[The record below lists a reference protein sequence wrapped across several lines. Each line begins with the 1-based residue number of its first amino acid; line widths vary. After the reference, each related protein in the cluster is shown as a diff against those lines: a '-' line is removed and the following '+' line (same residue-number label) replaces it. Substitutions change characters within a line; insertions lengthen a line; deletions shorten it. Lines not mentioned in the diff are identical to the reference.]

1 MGQENLNK
9 GLTRYTGGFA
19 FKERITGRLFEG
31 LLFDRTDFNHAIFKD
46 CLFRGCTFLGCQVS
60 DVRLYGALSFEGCTF
75 DRMRLGN
82 DSSWG
87 EHSGKYEDCRF
98 ERCTLRNKAMWD
110 PRYIRRVFAH
120 CTWANVSFNRS
131 SFTRCAFVGPLRD
144 VTFNG
149 VFESRLPQDLELEID
164 FSEATWGDYVGFHG
178 CTYTELSRCIAPR
191 GRSFEELLRCE
202 LREGVPILSTF
213 DGSSCRG

>member
-1 MGQENLNK
+1 
-9 GLTRYTGGFA
+9 
-19 FKERITGRLFEG
+19 
-31 LLFDRTDFNHAIFKD
+31 
-46 CLFRGCTFLGCQVS
+46 
-60 DVRLYGALSFEGCTF
+60 
-75 DRMRLGN
+75 MRLGS
-82 DSSWG
+82 DSPWG
-87 EHSGKYEDCRF
+87 GHSGEYADCRF

-110 PRYIRRVFAH
+110 TRYIGCVFAQ
-120 CTWANVSFNRS
+120 CTWSNVSFNRS
-131 SFTRCAFVGPLRD
+131 SFTRCSFVGPLRD

-149 VFESRLPQDLELEID
+149 VFESRLPEELELEID

-213 DGSSCRG
+213 DGSERRG